1 MIMNASLKA
10 HPTREGRARWTWL
23 PVIALLTLFVVASV
37 FLPLRARSARSTPV
51 KRAAAMRAS
60 VKSVAPPPAPVRL
73 AGYFEDEFVLEGGSV
88 RCGGSGCQP
97 NILQCSTPGTFI
109 SVITG
114 CCAQCCWEHN
124 PDNCSSMTC
133 CSQ

>member
-1 MIMNASLKA
+1 MMNTSLKG
-10 HPTREGRARWTWL
+10 HPTREGRARWTRL
-23 PVIALLTLFVVASV
+23 PVVALLTLFVVGSA
-37 FLPLRARSARSTPV
+37 FLPTRARSARTTPV

-60 VKSVAPPPAPVRL
+60 VKSVAPPPAPIRL
-73 AGYFEDEFVLEGGSV
+73 ARSFEEEFVPEGGV

-97 NILQCSTPGTFI
+97 NILQCTTPGTFLSI
-109 SVITG
+109 VTG

-124 PDNCSSMTC
+124 PSNCSSMTC